1 VVHLLSTDPATAA
14 IRLRLAAFTDV
25 ALALADAL
33 EAAAEPAALETVTD
47 AVRRAF
53 ARLPAPPG
61 GDADAAAA
69 YQVARD
75 IATAD
80 CDFVTS
86 VAREH
91 RRTSSPDLVLT
102 GYGRWVRE
110 QLDLVR
116 A

>member
-1 VVHLLSTDPATAA
+1 MVHFLSTDADAA
-14 IRLRLAAFTDV
+14 RLRLAAFADV
-25 ALALADAL
+25 ALALAEAL
-33 EAAAEPAALETVTD
+33 ESSAEPATLGAVTD

-53 ARLPAPPG
+53 ARLPVPSG
-61 GDADAAAA
+61 SDADAASA
-69 YQVARD
+69 YQIARD
-75 IATAD
+75 IATTD

-91 RRTSSPDLVLT
+91 RGAGSPDLVLT

-110 QLDLVR
+110 QLILVR